1 MELAIYG
8 VGCLFSSTIRQ
19 PECVQPGCGV
29 HDYLRVPALTAL
41 PRSHAGLA
49 RAMMDRETWPK

>member
-8 VGCLFSSTIRQ
+8 VGCLFSSIIRQ
-19 PECVQPGCGV
+19 PECVQPGRGV
-29 HDYLRVPALTAL
+29 HDYLRVPTLTAL

-49 RAMMDRETWPK
+49 GARMDRET

>member
-8 VGCLFSSTIRQ
+8 VGCLFSSTIRK

-41 PRSHAGLA
+41 PRRPSPGKDGQGD
-49 RAMMDRETWPK
+49 MI